1 MDGCEKRVLITLPG
15 IEYHNLTGWIDSRHP
30 VPAVAGIGRFIHFAA
45 RGGGMETTAASIM
58 TTQFPTLFPETPLA
72 DAIRLF
78 REASRQ
84 HGRPLFGVMV
94 TDRNGNL
101 AGMLAMY
108 DILLFMRPKHIQI
121 WGAMEDLDV
130 VGLIDAAGNRIKS
143 IQVGDIM
150 TTEVITIG
158 PNVNLFMVLD
168 IMIKKHVRRLPV
180 VEKQKIIG
188 IVYISALFNHLLERI
203 GD

>member
-1 MDGCEKRVLITLPG
+1 MK
-15 IEYHNLTGWIDSRHP
+15 
-30 VPAVAGIGRFIHFAA
+30 
-45 RGGGMETTAASIM
+45 TTAASIM
-58 TTQFPTLFPETPLA
+58 TTQFPTLLPETPLT

-84 HGRPLFGVMV
+84 HGRRLFGVMV
-94 TDRNGNL
+94 TDSNGNL
-101 AGMLAMY
+101 AGMLSMY

-130 VGLIDAAGNRIKS
+130 VGLIGAAGNRIKS

-158 PNVNLFMVLD
+158 PNADLFMALD

-180 VEKQKIIG
+180 VENRKIIG
-188 IVYISALFNHLLERI
+188 IVYISDLFDHLLERI